1 MSHERLMSNTSI
13 WLPLKNETFRNLWL
27 ASLLSGSAVSAY
39 DMAATWLMNTNS
51 PSPLLLSLMST
62 FATLPFFL
70 FTLPAGALADMFNR
84 KKLLC
89 FMNLWLAI
97 VAAGLAITN
106 WLGLANPY
114 LILGT
119 VFCLGIGY
127 AFNAPAWTAI
137 IPQVV
142 TKEDLPS
149 AITLGGLQ
157 INVSG
162 ILGPAIGGL
171 ILSRLGVNL
180 VFAINSACFLLVV
193 LAVLRWR
200 SPRGSSHV
208 PAEGFLR
215 SIASAVAYIRQT
227 PEVRAVVVRVFLFGL
242 FISMI
247 PALLPVVGLKHLKLN
262 ASQLGFLFTSVS
274 IGSVL
279 GAVLV
284 VPWVRA
290 RFSSNKVTILATA
303 LLILVY
309 FLMGCIRQPE
319 AFLLVAGL
327 AGVAWTVAASEL
339 WIAGQTAAPELAR
352 GRLTAAYI
360 MASNAS
366 MALGGIIWGASATLQ
381 DLSFTLHAA
390 SISLLISLP
399 LLFWFSIDL
408 VQKPVSET

>member
-1 MSHERLMSNTSI
+1 M
-13 WLPLKNETFRNLWL
+13 

-39 DMAATWLMNTNS
+39 NMAATWLINAMT

-70 FTLPAGALADMFNR
+70 FTLPAGTLADMFNR

-89 FMNLWLAI
+89 FMNLWLAF
-97 VAAGLAITN
+97 VAAGLAVAN
-106 WLGLANPY
+106 MMGLAHPY

-119 VFCLGIGY
+119 VFLLGVGL

-142 TKEDLPS
+142 TREDLPS
-149 AITLGGLQ
+149 ALTLGGLQ
-157 INVSG
+157 INISG
-162 ILGPAIGGL
+162 IIGPAIGGL
-171 ILSRLGVNL
+171 ILWRLGVNL
-180 VFAINSACFLLVV
+180 VFLINSLCFLLVI
-193 LAVLRWR
+193 LAVLRWQPLR
-200 SPRGSSHV
+200 NTTQAPFKD
-208 PAEGFLR
+208 FLT
-215 SIASAVAYIRQT
+215 SLTSALTYIRDRL
-227 PEVRAVVVRVFLFGL
+227 EVRVVVIRVFLFGL

-247 PALLPVVGLKHLKLN
+247 PALLPVVGLKHLGLN

-279 GAVLV
+279 GASFV

-290 RFSSNKVTILATA
+290 KFSSNKVTILATA

-309 FLMGCIRQPE
+309 FFMGCIREPE

-327 AGVAWTVAASEL
+327 AGVAWSVAASEL
-339 WIAGQTAAPELAR
+339 WVVGQIAAPELIR
-352 GRLTAAYI
+352 GRLTAAYM

-366 MALGGIIWGASATLQ
+366 MALGGVVWGASATWK
-381 DLSFTLHAA
+381 DLPFTLHAA

-399 LLFWFSIDL
+399 LLFRFSIDV
-408 VQKPVSET
+408 VQRRPSET